1 MSKDISQILADWQYD
16 PANATVRIVDGD
28 DGRDKVQLRVDLGV
42 LQMELD
48 GRPDGKQPEGFTSW
62 LEYYEAQ
69 QKAFDAAHPD
79 SASYELGGED
89 CERLW
94 QESVQYYHR
103 YLSFWHLKLFDL
115 CQRDTSRN
123 LRLFAFIR
131 EHVEDRQSVLHFDQW
146 RPYVI
151 LMHTRATAVP
161 LLEKDNPD
169 KHNYVKAL
177 DMIDAAA
184 AGVEDFLNEYEQS
197 HRAEQCIE
205 LTELRRW
212 RDQVIAAMEKND
224 EQNGEKDA
232 EGGGP
237 ESQDQE
243 EPRQPFSEKDLRH
256 KMEKAVAA
264 EQFEEAARLR
274 DEIRRMAERSAE
286 G

>member
-1 MSKDISQILADWQYD
+1 MSKDISSILAGWQYD

-69 QKAFDAAHPD
+69 QETFDAANPD

-94 QESVQYYHR
+94 QESVQFYHR

-131 EHVEDRQSVLHFDQW
+131 EHVEDRQSILHFDQW

-161 LLEKDNPD
+161 LLEKDNS
-169 KHNYVKAL
+169 VEAL
-177 DMIDAAA
+177 EMIDAAIKD
-184 AGVEDFLNEYEQS
+184 VEDFLEEYEQT
-197 HRAEQCIE
+197 HRAEQCVE

-212 RDQVIAAMEKND
+212 RDQVITAME
-224 EQNGEKDA
+224 QNAGQNAGRGDL
-232 EGGGP
+232 
-237 ESQDQE
+237 ESQDELQE
-243 EPRQPFSEKDLRH
+243 LDEQGEPFSEEMLRG
-256 KMEKAVAA
+256 KLEEAVAA

-274 DEIRRMAERSAE
+274 DKIRRIAERSEE

>member
-1 MSKDISQILADWQYD
+1 MSKDISHILVDWQYD
-16 PANATVRIVDGD
+16 PSRATVRIVSGD

-42 LQMELD
+42 LQMEID
-48 GRPDGKQPEGFTSW
+48 GRPDGQQPKGFTSW

-69 QKAFDAAHPD
+69 QEEFDSAHPD

-115 CQRDTSRN
+115 CARDTSRN

-131 EHVEDRQSVLHFDQW
+131 EHVEDRQSVLQFDQW

-151 LMHTRATAVP
+151 LMNTRARAVP
-161 LLEKDNPD
+161 LLEKADPEG
-169 KHNYVKAL
+169 KRYAEAL
-177 DMIDAAA
+177 SIIDASIE
-184 AGVEDFLNEYEQS
+184 GIEEFLEEYEQS
-197 HRAEQCIE
+197 HRADQCVE

-212 RDQVIAAMEKND
+212 RDQVVTAME
-224 EQNGEKDA
+224 EETGQGEESLPTESQAQNGQGQAAPSSK
-232 EGGGP
+232 
-237 ESQDQE
+237 E
-243 EPRQPFSEKDLRH
+243 ELRR

-264 EQFEEAARLR
+264 EEFEEAARLR
-274 DEIRRMAERSAE
+274 DEIRRLSQRSE
-286 G
+286 KG